1 MITTLIG
8 AAVIGIALGVLGSG
22 GSILTIPVLVFALGV
37 PEKTAIASSLII
49 VGGIAG
55 FGAIL
60 AARRGLVVRRCL
72 VLFGL
77 PGIAGAA
84 AGGWFAPLAPDWLQM
99 AVFGVLVVAAAWVT
113 ARASINLTATPG
125 CGPWPKAA
133 AAGASIGALT
143 GFVGVGGGFLLVPAL
158 LRFGGL
164 GLDRAVGT
172 SLALIALNCVIGLAG
187 QMIGPAPALMSPGT
201 IAIFVVAG
209 ILGLVAGRH
218 YARNLPAKVAKT
230 AFIVLLAIIAV
241 YTVWHTLTIA
251 GG

>member
-8 AAVIGIALGVLGSG
+8 AAIIGIALGVLGSG
-22 GSILTIPVLVFALGV
+22 GSILTIPVLVFGLGV
-37 PEKTAIASSLII
+37 TEKTAIASSLII
-49 VGGIAG
+49 VGAIAG
-55 FGAIL
+55 FGALL

-72 VLFGL
+72 ILFGL

-99 AVFGVLVVAAAWVT
+99 SVFGVLVIAAAWIT
-113 ARASINLTATPG
+113 ARAPMSLAATPG
-125 CGPWPKAA
+125 CGPWPRAM
-133 AAGASIGALT
+133 AAGSAIGALT

-172 SLALIALNCVIGLAG
+172 SLALIAINCVIGLGA
-187 QMIGPAPALMSPGT
+187 QMIGPAPALMAPGT
-201 IAIFVVAG
+201 LAIFVVAG

-218 YARNLPAKVAKT
+218 YARNLPANVARI

-251 GG
+251 G